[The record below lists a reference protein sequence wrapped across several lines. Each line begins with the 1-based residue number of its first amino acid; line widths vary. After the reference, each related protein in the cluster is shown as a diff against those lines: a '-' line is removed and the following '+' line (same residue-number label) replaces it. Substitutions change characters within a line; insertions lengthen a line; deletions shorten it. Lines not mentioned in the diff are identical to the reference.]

1 MRHKENFIAL
11 FIDCD
16 NISHRSIE
24 GIISELSKYGI
35 VHIRQ
40 AYGNWTKENLK
51 NWEEKLLAFAIK
63 PIQQFDYSKNKNA
76 TDILMTIDAIDLLH
90 TKEIDA
96 FAFATSDSDFTPVVM
111 RVQAEGIKVFGFGEK
126 KTPKPFM
133 AACSQFIFTEKL
145 MEASTKVEEEAQ
157 TPHKERS
164 SSQTHHHTRLTQEE
178 LCRDEWLVNLLH
190 TAVSQT
196 MDEYGWAN
204 LSDVGQYIN
213 NSTSFSPINYGYKK
227 LSSLIK
233 ESELFDIALDEVS
246 KQMSIRDKNFKGFE
260 V

>member
-1 MRHKENFIAL
+1 MARTKTEDHIAL

-24 GIISELSKYGI
+24 GIINELSKYG
-35 VHIRQ
+35 VVNIRQ
-40 AYGNWTKENLK
+40 AYGNWTKDNLK
-51 NWEEKLLAFAIK
+51 NWEDKLLEFAIK

-90 TKEIDA
+90 TKDIDA

-111 RVQAEGIKVFGFGEK
+111 RVQTEGIKVYGFGEK

-145 MEASTKVEEEAQ
+145 MTNYVEQSNKTNESITTIAVPKRKAGKDLRAD
-157 TPHKERS
+157 T
-164 SSQTHHHTRLTQEE
+164 
-178 LCRDEWLVNLLH
+178 WLVNVLR
-190 TAVSQT
+190 TAVEQT
-196 MDEYGWAN
+196 RDEDDWAN
-204 LSDVGQYIN
+204 LASIGQYIN

-227 LSSLIK
+227 LSNLID
-233 ESELFDIALDEVS
+233 EIDLFDIYVDEES
-246 KQMSIRDKNFKGFE
+246 KMMSIRDKRIGN
-260 V
+260 

>member
-1 MRHKENFIAL
+1 MARTKSEDHIAL

-24 GIISELSKYGI
+24 GIINELSKYG
-35 VHIRQ
+35 VVNIRQ
-40 AYGNWTKENLK
+40 AYGNWTKDNLK
-51 NWEEKLLAFAIK
+51 NWEDKLLEFAIK

-90 TKEIDA
+90 TKDIDA

-111 RVQAEGIKVFGFGEK
+111 RVQEEGIKVFGFGEK

-145 MEASTKVEEEAQ
+145 MSNATKTNSTEEPVVE
-157 TPHKERS
+157 TIRKSSKEMR
-164 SSQTHHHTRLTQEE
+164 QDT
-178 LCRDEWLVNLLH
+178 WLVNVLRN
-190 TAVSQT
+190 AVDHT

-204 LSDVGQYIN
+204 LSDIGQYIN

-227 LSSLIK
+227 LSNLIK
-233 ESELFDIALDEVS
+233 EIDLFDISIDQYS
-246 KQMSIRDKNFKGFE
+246 KQMSIKDSRKGN
-260 V
+260 

>member
-1 MRHKENFIAL
+1 MPTRKKEDHIAL

-16 NISHRSIE
+16 NISYRAIE
-24 GIISELSKYGI
+24 GIIHELSTYGI
-35 VHIRQ
+35 VNIRQ
-40 AYGNWTKENLK
+40 AYGNWTKDNLK
-51 NWEEKLLAFAIK
+51 NWEDKLLEFAIK

-90 TKEIDA
+90 TKDIDA

-145 MEASTKVEEEAQ
+145 MKTRESQ
-157 TPHKERS
+157 TDVNTTT
-164 SSQTHHHTRLTQEE
+164 SSQTEDKKTSKEMRQDT
-178 LCRDEWLVNLLH
+178 WLVNVLRN
-190 TAVSQT
+190 AVDHT

-204 LSDVGQYIN
+204 LADVGTYIN

-227 LSSLIK
+227 LSSLIN
-233 ESELFDIALDEVS
+233 EIDLFDIAVDDVS
-246 KQMSIRDKNFKGFE
+246 KQMSIRDKKLRN
-260 V
+260 

>member
-1 MRHKENFIAL
+1 MVLKNEAKIAL

-16 NISHRSIE
+16 NISHKAIE
-24 GIISELSKYGI
+24 GIIHELSSYGV

-90 TKEIDA
+90 TKQIDA

-145 MEASTKVEEEAQ
+145 MQQSLEKDHTKEPTTSHEKRKTKQALREDV
-157 TPHKERS
+157 
-164 SSQTHHHTRLTQEE
+164 
-178 LCRDEWLVNLLH
+178 WLVNVLRN
-190 TAVSQT
+190 AVEYT

-204 LSDVGQYIN
+204 LSDVGQYIS

-227 LSSLIK
+227 LSSLLK
-233 ESELFDIALDEVS
+233 EIDLFDIAIDEVS
-246 KQMSIRDKNFKGFE
+246 RKVSIREKRNDSF
-260 V
+260 